1 MLLFKVSP
9 AGTSSQVKT
18 PDVGVCTSPG
28 ARNSGTR
35 IAVYLGVK
43 RKALALQPKDA
54 SGWSNQARAAKV
66 SYRSVFEV
74 DGRRLAIGQF
84 SRPLDAEECRRLRS
98 AWERS
103 TLPEVEDFEVTAK
116 QVSFLTPPPRVE
128 PTWRSVEALLAGPL
142 AKAS

>member
-1 MLLFKVSP
+1 
-9 AGTSSQVKT
+9 
-18 PDVGVCTSPG
+18 
-28 ARNSGTR
+28 
-35 IAVYLGVK
+35 LGVK
-43 RKALALQPKDA
+43 RKGLVIQPKDA
-54 SGWSNQARAAKV
+54 SGWSNQPRAAKV

-74 DGRRLAIGQF
+74 DGRRLAIGHF

-103 TLPEVEDFEVTAK
+103 TLAEVEDFEVSAK

-128 PTWRSVEALLAGPL
+128 TTWRSIEALLAGPL

>member
-9 AGTSSQVKT
+9 LRRTCQVKT
-18 PDVGVCTSPG
+18 PHVVVCTGNG
-28 ARNSGTR
+28 ARNSGT
-35 IAVYLGVK
+35 IVAVSEGVK
-43 RKALALQPKDA
+43 RKSLVIQPKDA
-54 SGWSNQARAAKV
+54 SGWSNQPRAAKV

-74 DGRRLAIGQF
+74 DGQRLAIGHF

-103 TLPEVEDFEVTAK
+103 TLPEVEDFEVSAK

-128 PTWRSVEALLAGPL
+128 TTWRSIESLLAGPL